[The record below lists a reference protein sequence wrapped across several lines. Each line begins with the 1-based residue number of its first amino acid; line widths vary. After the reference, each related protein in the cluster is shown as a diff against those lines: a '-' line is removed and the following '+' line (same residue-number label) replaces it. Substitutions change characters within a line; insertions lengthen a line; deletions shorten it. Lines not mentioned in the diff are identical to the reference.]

1 MTPPQTR
8 KEMTELARKITEKSE
23 FNRLKKI
30 LENMPPNRYTVAEGL
45 IREAARMRV
54 LLDQTYADIEKNGRV
69 EMFSQSEKAEPY
81 ERERPVVRQYMQ
93 ANKNYQSIIK
103 QLIDICPERA
113 AGGKLEALLKE

>member
-1 MTPPQTR
+1 
-8 KEMTELARKITEKSE
+8 MTELARKITEKSE

-113 AGGKLEALLKE
+113 AGGKLETLLKE

>member
-1 MTPPQTR
+1 
-8 KEMTELARKITEKSE
+8 
-23 FNRLKKI
+23 
-30 LENMPPNRYTVAEGL
+30 
-45 IREAARMRV
+45 MRV